1 MMDHRQNSGS
11 CTCRTNNTMNTSVMN
26 NTASMIN
33 RTVATAAPAQKP
45 CRKDLMDTINQCSFA
60 MNEANLFLDT
70 HPFDTEAL
78 AYFQKHREHRV
89 EAMKEYAK
97 YYAPLAIDYA
107 VSDKTPWSWVNEPWP
122 WEGVEY

>member
-1 MMDHRQNSGS
+1 MMENRQSS
-11 CTCRTNNTMNTSVMN
+11 CQTNYRMPANQNAGTMSRPTS
-26 NTASMIN
+26 AS
-33 RTVATAAPAQKP
+33 PAQKP
-45 CRKDLMDTINQCSFA
+45 CRRDLMNKIDQYSFA

-78 AYFQKHREHRV
+78 AYFQKYRELRV
-89 EAMKEYAK
+89 EAVKEYAN

>member
-1 MMDHRQNSGS
+1 MMDNRQTSYQNS
-11 CTCRTNNTMNTSVMN
+11 CRANTQMNTSSMN
-26 NTASMIN
+26 RAS
-33 RTVATAAPAQKP
+33 APAVSVAKP
-45 CRKDLMDTINQCSFA
+45 SRKELIDKINQYSFA

-78 AYFQKHREHRV
+78 AYFQKHRELRV
-89 EAMKEYAK
+89 AAVKEYAK

-122 WEGVEY
+122 WEGVEC

>member
-1 MMDHRQNSGS
+1 MMENRQSTYQNN
-11 CTCRTNNTMNTSVMN
+11 CRTNSAGTPGSMNRM
-26 NTASMIN
+26 AP
-33 RTVATAAPAQKP
+33 TAAVSIQKP
-45 CRKDLMDTINQCSFA
+45 SRKDLMDKINQYSFA

-78 AYFQKHREHRV
+78 AYFQKYRELRV
-89 EAMKEYAK
+89 EAVKEYAN

-122 WEGVEY
+122 WEGVEC